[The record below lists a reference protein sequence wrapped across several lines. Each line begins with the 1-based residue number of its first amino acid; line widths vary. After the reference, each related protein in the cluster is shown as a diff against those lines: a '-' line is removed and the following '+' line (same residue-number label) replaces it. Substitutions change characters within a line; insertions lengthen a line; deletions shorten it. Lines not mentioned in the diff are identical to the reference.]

1 MQAHP
6 VIELSY
12 EAAFS
17 ELENIVATLEADKH
31 PLDESLALY
40 ERGQELARYCTALL
54 DKADLRVRQLSGDTT
69 VEFNEHN

>member
-1 MQAHP
+1 MEANP
-6 VIELSY
+6 VLELTY

-17 ELENIVATLEADKH
+17 ELESIVASLEADKH

-54 DKADLRVRQLSGDTT
+54 DKADLRVRQLTGDTT
-69 VEFNEHN
+69 VAFNEQN